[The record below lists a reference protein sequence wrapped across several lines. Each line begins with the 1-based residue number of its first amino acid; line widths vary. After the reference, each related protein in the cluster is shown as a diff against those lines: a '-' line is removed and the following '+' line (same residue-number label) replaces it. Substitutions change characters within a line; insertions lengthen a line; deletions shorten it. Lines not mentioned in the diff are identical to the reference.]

1 MAERLDI
8 IIFGA
13 TGFTGKVAVEEI
25 IALAKEKGLT
35 WGVAGRNEG
44 KLKSALDDVS
54 KKMGK
59 NIFSYVCNFK

>member
-35 WGVAGRNEG
+35 WGVAGRNEA
-44 KLKSALDDVS
+44 KLKSALSDVS
-54 KKMGK
+54 KKMG
-59 NIFSYVCNFK
+59 I